1 MKKHLKS
8 NWTIYTIGAFGGLI
22 SFIKPDYWWVYIIVF
37 GIVIGAIDTYF
48 TKDKKKMVNNLL
60 IINSPNPKN

>member
-1 MKKHLKS
+1 MKKYLKS

-37 GIVIGAIDTYF
+37 GIVVGAIDIYF
-48 TKDKKKMVNNLL
+48 RKDKKRCK
-60 IINSPNPKN
+60 K

>member
-37 GIVIGAIDTYF
+37 AIVVGIMSGEIYF
-48 TKDKKKMVNNLL
+48 TKDKKKDD
-60 IINSPNPKN
+60 K